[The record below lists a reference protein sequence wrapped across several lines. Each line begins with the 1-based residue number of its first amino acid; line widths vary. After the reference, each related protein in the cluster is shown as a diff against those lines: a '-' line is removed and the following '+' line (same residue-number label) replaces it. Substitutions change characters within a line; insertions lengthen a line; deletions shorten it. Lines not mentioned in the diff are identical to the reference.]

1 MQDIDECSLIPKICP
16 DQCRNTPGSYECYCQ
31 NGFILDIKGKLC
43 EGKVLHSNLIK
54 NRKAY
59 NILIADV
66 DECSART
73 HTCGQRDQCVNTR
86 GSFRC
91 IKLEC
96 PDGYRLI
103 EDAKKYI
110 Y

>member
-1 MQDIDECSLIPKICP
+1 MISEI
-16 DQCRNTPGSYECYCQ
+16 R
-31 NGFILDIKGKLC
+31 FIFI
-43 EGKVLHSNLIK
+43 
-54 NRKAY
+54 
-59 NILIADV
+59 DV
-66 DECSART
+66 DECSARA

-103 EDAKKYI
+103 EDAKKYLKI
-110 Y
+110 YILNFCSSIIDYN